1 MASNRVERLQ
11 MRQRGAGTRK
21 IKEVDF
27 GFSLGFG
34 PPADKSSQPASQPT
48 NSQPD
53 TAPTSQ
59 PLSLGVP
66 PPAQDTTTT
75 FPPQTQSL
83 LSPTRT
89 NANAAAHN
97 QTIQRTPGSARNK
110 LPPRPSTFDIPD
122 ENEPELE
129 RSSKRRRVG
138 SPGDVSPSIGAQPG
152 PTENNATEQP
162 TIEKPTSPPQD
173 QGVAIPI
180 RTHSSNAPPNEEQP
194 EPPSIPTN
202 EADEPPA
209 KALEFAETLEVETTE
224 QPAPEP
230 TRLNGTVS
238 LPSDTSAGKRRGR
251 KKKSPPSPSQTDIFN
266 EERREEESTE
276 AQPTETAQ
284 PEEPVEAPQDQEP
297 VDAEPPKA
305 DGKRTR
311 SQTPASVQPQ
321 PSPPVDEA
329 QNDNA
334 PSESGPNVTATKAT
348 RGRKKKDSTPA
359 EEAVTAEVANVVA
372 DEVPAGT
379 TVNGSTTRG
388 TSDHA
393 TEEIN
398 EADNGKKRAG
408 RPKKQIS
415 QPSEEPEEPSVSKRK
430 RQREEQE
437 EEQPAEAPAALSQSE
452 TETSRAGKRRKQRA
466 EEEPARQE
474 EQAAPEPAV
483 DQPRAGRGRKRAERR
498 PTPQDEAEP
507 EAEVEA
513 RSSRAGK
520 NAQAEQEKSTLNQEE
535 HPGPEPEVAQ
545 PRAGKGRKRNERR
558 PSPQADGEPEA
569 EARSSRAGKEA
580 QDTQEM
586 SAREQERAEPEPQVK
601 QPRAK
606 KGRKRREEREQP
618 AEEPPEKPE
627 EQPDREAELE
637 PQPQPEREQ
646 AKTKRGRGRGPA
658 AEPEEPAQADNTQ
671 TQPRAPKR
679 KREPRGETV
688 PITVHRL
695 ANAASLSGEIL
706 ESTSEDERESP
717 DEISNKQTTK
727 LPTRGGV
734 NPADVL
740 AQICRE
746 TLEKT
751 ITTLKNGIANEN
763 NTAKRAE
770 WSLRRK
776 AVEAFGSEL
785 EGRLFDLSQ
794 TLDSNFMLS
803 AKVKKAKR
811 NMMDLRARLDRVR
824 REREA
829 VALKMDAV
837 RREHSKEEQAG
848 LARSTINHS
857 LHNLDLA
864 LERGQGRSAEDER
877 LTAGLEFRLR
887 NTARNVSSTAPGAQ
901 GGLLSQV
908 KAFNAQLE
916 RQLAP

>member
-34 PPADKSSQPASQPT
+34 PPADESSQPTSQPT

-53 TAPTSQ
+53 TAPAPQ

-66 PPAQDTTTT
+66 PPAQDTIAPA
-75 FPPQTQSL
+75 PPSTQST
-83 LSPTRT
+83 LSPTRI

-110 LPPRPSTFDIPD
+110 LPPRPSTFDIPE

-129 RSSKRRRVG
+129 RSSKRRRVE
-138 SPGDVSPSIGAQPG
+138 SPGDVSPLIDSQPE
-152 PTENNATEQP
+152 PTVNNAPEPDTVENQ
-162 TIEKPTSPPQD
+162 TSQPQD

-180 RTHSSNAPPNEEQP
+180 RTHSANTPPDEQPP

-202 EADEPPA
+202 
-209 KALEFAETLEVETTE
+209 VTTE

-230 TRLNGTVS
+230 TRMHGTVS
-238 LPSDTSAGKRRGR
+238 PPSDTSAGKRRGR
-251 KKKSPPSPSQTDIFN
+251 KKKSLPSLSQGEKLS
-266 EERREEESTE
+266 EERREKEPTE
-276 AQPTETAQ
+276 AQLTETAQ
-284 PEEPVEAPQDQEP
+284 PEEPVEAPQEQESAE
-297 VDAEPPKA
+297 VEPPKA
-305 DGKRTR
+305 GEKRTR
-311 SQTPASVQPQ
+311 SQTPASGQPYE
-321 PSPPVDEA
+321 SPPVDEV

-334 PSESGPNVTATKAT
+334 PSELVPTVTATKAT
-348 RGRKKKDSTPA
+348 RGRKKKYPRPA
-359 EEAVTAEVANVVA
+359 EEAVTTEVTNVAA
-372 DEVPAGT
+372 DEVQEEA
-379 TVNGSTTRG
+379 TVNGTTTREIP
-388 TSDHA
+388 DQP
-393 TEEIN
+393 TEKTN
-398 EADNGKKRAG
+398 ETDKGRKRAG
-408 RPKKQIS
+408 RPKKQTS
-415 QPSEEPEEPSVSKRK
+415 QPPEEPEELSVSKRK

-437 EEQPAEAPAALSQSE
+437 DKRPAEAPATQSQSE
-452 TETSRAGKRRKQRA
+452 TDTLRAGKRQKQRA
-466 EEEPARQE
+466 DEESARQE

-483 DQPRAGRGRKRAERR
+483 DQLRASRGRKRAERR
-498 PTPQDEAEP
+498 PSSPDEQEP
-507 EAEVEA
+507 EAEVQA
-513 RSSRAGK
+513 SRAGK
-520 NAQAEQEKSTLNQEE
+520 RT
-535 HPGPEPEVAQ
+535 
-545 PRAGKGRKRNERR
+545 
-558 PSPQADGEPEA
+558 
-569 EARSSRAGKEA
+569 
-580 QDTQEM
+580 QDTQEE
-586 SAREQERAEPEPQVK
+586 SAKEQERAEPESQVE

-618 AEEPPEKPE
+618 PEEQREEPE
-627 EQPDREAELE
+627 EQPEREAEIKT
-637 PQPQPEREQ
+637 QRQTEREQ
-646 AKTKRGRGRGPA
+646 AKAKRGRGRRPA
-658 AEPEEPAQADNTQ
+658 VEAEEPAQEDTTQ
-671 TQPRAPKR
+671 AQPRAPKR

-695 ANAASLSGEIL
+695 ANAASLGGEVL
-706 ESTSEDERESP
+706 ESASEDERESP
-717 DEISNKQTTK
+717 DEISSKQTTK
-727 LPTRGGV
+727 LPSRGGV
-734 NPADVL
+734 NAADVL

-751 ITTLKNGIANEN
+751 ITTLKNGIANEG

-785 EGRLFDLSQ
+785 EGRLFDLSE

-811 NMMDLRARLDRVR
+811 NMVDLRARLDRVR

-848 LARSTINHS
+848 LTRSTINHS
-857 LHNLDLA
+857 LHNIDLA
-864 LERGQGRSAEDER
+864 LERGQGRSTEDER

-901 GGLLSQV
+901 GGLLSQI